1 MSERNGGES
10 FIRVL
15 GRGDVLALSFG
26 AMIGFGWVV
35 LTGSWLLDAGSLGA
49 ILAFVIGGLLVVFVG
64 LTYSE
69 LVSAMPKVGGEHHYA
84 WRALGTKSA
93 FVASWAIAL
102 GYTSVVAFE
111 AVALPTTLEYILPD
125 FKVGLLWTVADYDVY
140 FSWVM
145 IGIVGAVAIT
155 ALNYFGIR
163 PSAIFQMIAVLFLL
177 GVGVLLFVGI
187 FVGGEAGNFQPLFAG
202 GFSVSAAGI
211 LAVLIATP
219 FLFVGFDVI
228 PQSAEEINLPYRQ
241 IGALLILSV
250 IMAAAWYILI
260 IVGVGAGMSQSQL
273 ENTELAT
280 ADAMGNLFGSAF
292 FSNILILGGVAGILT
307 SWNSF
312 MVGGSRIFYA
322 MAESGMLPAWLGRL
336 HPRYKTPSNAILL
349 IGGLSIL
356 APFFGDSALGWLV
369 NAGGLG
375 IVTAYFLVALSFLF
389 LRRNEPEM
397 ERPFRAGR
405 RPVIGIIAVVLSVG
419 IGIQY
424 LPGMP
429 AGLGVPEWII
439 VGAWSV
445 IGVVFLLSMDVPEY
459 DAGN

>member
-1 MSERNGGES
+1 MSERNGGEN

-15 GRGDVLALSFG
+15 GRGDVLALAFG

-35 LTGSWLLDAGSLGA
+35 LTGTWLLDAGVLGA
-49 ILAFVIGGLLVVFVG
+49 VIAFLVGGTLVVFVG

-84 WRALGTKSA
+84 WRAIGAKGA
-93 FVASWAIAL
+93 FVASWGIAL
-102 GYTSVVAFE
+102 GYVSVVAFE

-125 FKVGLLWTVADYDVY
+125 FKVGYIWTVAEYDVY
-140 FSWVM
+140 ISWVA
-145 IGIVGAVAIT
+145 IGVAGAVAIT

-163 PSAIFQMIAVLFLL
+163 PSAIFQIIAVLFLL
-177 GVGVLLFVGI
+177 GVGALLLFGI
-187 FVGGEAGNFQPLFAG
+187 FYGGEAENFRPLFAG
-202 GFSVSAAGI
+202 SLSVSVAGI
-211 LAVLIATP
+211 LAVVIATP

-241 IGALLILSV
+241 IGAILILSV
-250 IMAAAWYILI
+250 VMAAAWYILI
-260 IVGVGAGMSQSQL
+260 IVGVGSGMSQSEL
-273 ENTELAT
+273 ENTSLAT

-292 FSNILILGGVAGILT
+292 FSNLLILGGVAGIMT

-375 IVTAYFLVALSFLF
+375 IVVAYFLVALSFLF
-389 LRRNEPEM
+389 LRRDEPGM

-405 RPVIGIIAVVLSVG
+405 GPVVGVVAVVLSVG
-419 IGIQY
+419 IGVQY

-429 AGLGVPEWII
+429 AGLGVPEWVI
-439 VGAWSV
+439 VGAWTV
-445 IGVVFLLSMDVPEY
+445 IGALFLLRMDVPEY
-459 DAGN
+459 EGSG

>member
-1 MSERNGGES
+1 MSERNSGEN

-15 GRGDVLALSFG
+15 GRWDVFALAFG

-35 LTGSWLLDAGSLGA
+35 LTGSWLTDAGSLGA
-49 ILAFVIGGLLVVFVG
+49 IIAFVIGGTLVVFVG

-69 LVSAMPKVGGEHHYA
+69 LVSAMPKVGGEHYYA
-84 WRALGTKSA
+84 WRAIGAKAA
-93 FVASWAIAL
+93 FVASWGIAL
-102 GYTSVVAFE
+102 GYVSVVAFE

-125 FKVGLLWTVADYDVY
+125 FKVGFIWTVAEYDVY
-140 FSWVM
+140 LSWVM
-145 IGIVGAVAIT
+145 IGVVGAVAIT

-163 PSAIFQMIAVLFLL
+163 PSAIFQIIAVLFLL
-177 GVGVLLFVGI
+177 GVGALLLFGI
-187 FVGGEAGNFQPLFAG
+187 FFGGEAANFRPLFAG
-202 GFSVSAAGI
+202 SFSVSVAGI
-211 LAVLIATP
+211 LAVVIATP

-241 IGALLILSV
+241 IGGLLILSV
-250 IMAAAWYILI
+250 VMAAAWYILI

-273 ENTELAT
+273 ESTNLAT
-280 ADAMGNLFGSAF
+280 ADAMGNLFGSPF
-292 FSNILILGGVAGILT
+292 FSNVLILGGVAGILT

-349 IGGLSIL
+349 IGVLSIV

-375 IVTAYFLVALSFLF
+375 IVLAYFLVALSFLF
-389 LRRNEPEM
+389 LRRKEPEM

-405 RPVIGIIAVVLSVG
+405 GSIIGIVAVVLSVG

-424 LPGMP
+424 LPYMP
-429 AGLGVPEWII
+429 AGLGVPEWVI
-439 VGAWSV
+439 VGAWTV
-445 IGVVFLLSMDVPEY
+445 IGIVFLLRMDVPEY
-459 DAGN
+459 DATE